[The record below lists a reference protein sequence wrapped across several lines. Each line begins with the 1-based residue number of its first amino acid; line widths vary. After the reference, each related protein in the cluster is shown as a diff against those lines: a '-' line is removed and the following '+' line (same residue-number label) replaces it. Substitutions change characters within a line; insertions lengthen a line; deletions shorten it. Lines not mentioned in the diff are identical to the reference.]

1 MKTKEFPKTIYVHV
15 DYEWCRKKTS
25 LIAGYDIE
33 GLDNGVKVGIYE
45 LKQVKKMMV
54 TEELK

>member
-15 DYEWCRKKTS
+15 DYDRKEPF
-25 LIAGYDIE
+25 LIADYDIE